1 MTYPNCNIFFWIFRV
16 LHSVAWTL
24 TLHCMLRTFGLSRIQ
39 AHANNSWLP
48 YYMSHPLSFNVPRHK
63 SSHNSREQNTLI
75 YVILKWKNSF
85 FIINYMW
92 YNLIEKLYSSQL
104 IRHIP
109 PFLYILEFGLKNCI
123 TTIYSDGFS
132 YPKLFWIDLEVC
144 LDAIFF
150 FLQLMLWGLPSWLT
164 FVHKI
169 LYSWVLTVK
178 ARVSYA
184 EKDIL
189 QQHKTFY
196 FFMKRI

>member
-85 FIINYMW
+85 FINYLYHMLCR
-92 YNLIEKLYSSQL
+92 LIEKLYSSQL

-109 PFLYILEFGLKNCI
+109 PVLYILEFGLTNCI
-123 TTIYSDGFS
+123 TTIYSDGFR

-150 FLQLMLWGLPSWLT
+150 FLTADVMRSPY
-164 FVHKI
+164 V
-169 LYSWVLTVK
+169 V
-178 ARVSYA
+178 
-184 EKDIL
+184 DICP
-189 QQHKTFY
+189 
-196 FFMKRI
+196 

>member
-1 MTYPNCNIFFWIFRV
+1 M
-16 LHSVAWTL
+16 AWTL

-85 FIINYMW
+85 FINY
-92 YNLIEKLYSSQL
+92 LYVMQFDRKTIFEPI

-109 PFLYILEFGLKNCI
+109 PVLYILEFGLTNCI
-123 TTIYSDGFS
+123 TTIYSDGFR

-144 LDAIFF
+144 IDAIFF
-150 FLQLMLWGLPSWLT
+150 FLQLMLWGLPTWLT

-189 QQHKTFY
+189 QHETFY
-196 FFMKRI
+196 FLWRGYTDYDLSK